1 MWLASEGVKPA
12 LMQGH
17 WPLVARAL
25 STKPPEMRLR
35 GRRVA
40 KDCLGSGLVSSEGPP
55 KALVWGVLSCAL
67 GLSGWP
73 SRPRDLPERGV
84 ERPVESLKT
93 WGPAW

>member
-1 MWLASEGVKPA
+1 MWLASEGVKPT

-25 STKPPEMRLR
+25 RAEPLDMRLR

-40 KDCLGSGLVSSEGPP
+40 KDRLGPGVVSSEGSP
-55 KALVWGVLSCAL
+55 KALVLGVLSCAL

-73 SRPRDLPERGV
+73 CRPRDLPERGV